1 MDDEDR
7 VPEDEMISRRRWVGL
22 LSLPA
27 IAAAVQTALPL
38 PPASAADSG
47 DRNLSGARI
56 FNIRDFVAAGDGVT
70 LDTAAVQSAMDACT
84 SDQGGIVLVPAGV
97 FLIGTIELKS
107 NVTLRIGAG
116 GKLLGSADG
125 KQYRAADAIPLRGDS
140 TLEDGNV
147 GLIFAVRAKNI
158 CIEGPGTID
167 GQGDAFRPRIRGQR
181 PPAGISGD
189 HRPHLLLFY
198 RCENLLIRDIF
209 LNASAYHCIR
219 PVQCA
224 DVRFDGIHIYNRV
237 NHNND
242 GFHFISCVNV
252 SVTNCN
258 VMSQDDA
265 CALFGSCQMVT
276 ITNCAFST
284 RWSVFRFG
292 GGVAQN
298 ITVSNCLLKQVYGCP
313 IKMRCG
319 PGSRFE
325 NISFSNLVMDDVTG
339 PISIG
344 LGPETRRARPAA
356 TEPGI
361 VPTSLPP
368 GIVRNISFSHI
379 RANVTASP
387 DQLPNMSFTS
397 GYNIGEVRSCI
408 AVNGVND
415 EYLENI
421 SFDDVHITF
430 GGGGTADDASRRDIP
445 QHAGE
450 YFELGR
456 LPAYGMYARGVR
468 GLTINN
474 MRLEVTQPDLRPAL
488 VFDRVEDA
496 AISGLNVQGNPQAES
511 VLRFTNSSRALLTA
525 ARVLTPS
532 STFIRVEGAA
542 SSGIILDGGDLS
554 YATAATALANGAPV
568 TAIRVRT

>member
-1 MDDEDR
+1 
-7 VPEDEMISRRRWVGL
+7 
-22 LSLPA
+22 
-27 IAAAVQTALPL
+27 
-38 PPASAADSG
+38 
-47 DRNLSGARI
+47 
-56 FNIRDFVAAGDGVT
+56 
-70 LDTAAVQSAMDACT
+70 
-84 SDQGGIVLVPAGV
+84 
-97 FLIGTIELKS
+97 
-107 NVTLRIGAG
+107 
-116 GKLLGSADG
+116 
-125 KQYRAADAIPLRGDS
+125 
-140 TLEDGNV
+140 
-147 GLIFAVRAKNI
+147 
-158 CIEGPGTID
+158 
-167 GQGDAFRPRIRGQR
+167 
-181 PPAGISGD
+181 
-189 HRPHLLLFY
+189 
-198 RCENLLIRDIF
+198 
-209 LNASAYHCIR
+209 
-219 PVQCA
+219 
-224 DVRFDGIHIYNRV
+224 
-237 NHNND
+237 
-242 GFHFISCVNV
+242 
-252 SVTNCN
+252 
-258 VMSQDDA
+258 
-265 CALFGSCQMVT
+265 
-276 ITNCAFST
+276 
-284 RWSVFRFG
+284 
-292 GGVAQN
+292 
-298 ITVSNCLLKQVYGCP
+298 
-313 IKMRCG
+313 
-319 PGSRFE
+319 
-325 NISFSNLVMDDVTG
+325 
-339 PISIG
+339 
-344 LGPETRRARPAA
+344 
-356 TEPGI
+356 
-361 VPTSLPP
+361 
-368 GIVRNISFSHI
+368 
-379 RANVTASP
+379 
-387 DQLPNMSFTS
+387 MSFTS